1 LKLYRILNSI
11 DYFQNQVYEA
21 FEAAGLV
28 ESIEKIVTRT
38 ALLALL
44 ARSLRAQPG
53 LKVQLALPNYC
64 RATSVSAA
72 KEAEGCQLHK

>member
-44 ARSLRAQPG
+44 AKSLRAQPG
-53 LKVQLALPNYC
+53 LKVATGIAKLLQGNVSLSRKRGRRLP
-64 RATSVSAA
+64 AP
-72 KEAEGCQLHK
+72 